1 MQIPINRFPSLAAL
15 VNDYYYAFSKVS
27 EFYNGDFRD
36 SASYLA
42 QAESVRTRLL
52 PRERLAAVLREQ
64 NNSYGCG
71 LATLENIETLV
82 QEQTCVVVTGQQ
94 VGLFSGPLYTI
105 YKALTAIKL
114 AAALSQ
120 NHGKPFVPI
129 FWMAAED
136 HDFVEVNHLS
146 LLDQDSRL
154 QNIAYQE
161 HSAELKIP
169 VAKIL
174 FSSTIETCLQRL
186 DELTPSSE
194 FKPAVLAELR
204 QAYQPERSFVE
215 AFAQWMTFLF
225 KSYGLV
231 FIDPS
236 HPMLK
241 AMGKEVFFTEI
252 SKVSPSTKC
261 ALRASKQLSQKGY
274 VPQVQQ
280 REGKLNLFLAEH
292 ERLTV
297 ECRDSGFAVKGDPR
311 SFTQAELVELLHRP
325 PHVFSPNVLL
335 RPVYQDTLLPT
346 VAYVGGPGE
355 IAYFAQ
361 LKEVYAEYGLSMPV
375 IYPRKGFTFLEKSME
390 RSLERHSLTVP
401 DVWGGLSAKWD
412 ELARLDIPES
422 LEQALLCAAANL
434 DRDMAAVKQEA
445 STFEKTLG
453 QSIDS
458 IHGKIR
464 YQLGLLEKKVLK
476 ASKKRQTI
484 VRQQLLSLE
493 NNLYPERHLQERV
506 FNITPLLVRY
516 GFAWLD
522 KLYQAVDLTH
532 FDHQIF
538 RAEQWK

>member
-225 KSYGLV
+225 KS
-231 FIDPS
+231 
-236 HPMLK
+236 
-241 AMGKEVFFTEI
+241 
-252 SKVSPSTKC
+252 KC

-311 SFTQAELVELLHRP
+311 SFTQAELVELLHRT

-375 IYPRKGFTFLEKSME
+375 I
-390 RSLERHSLTVP
+390 
-401 DVWGGLSAKWD
+401 
-412 ELARLDIPES
+412 
-422 LEQALLCAAANL
+422 
-434 DRDMAAVKQEA
+434 
-445 STFEKTLG
+445 
-453 QSIDS
+453 
-458 IHGKIR
+458 
-464 YQLGLLEKKVLK
+464 
-476 ASKKRQTI
+476 
-484 VRQQLLSLE
+484 
-493 NNLYPERHLQERV
+493 
-506 FNITPLLVRY
+506 
-516 GFAWLD
+516 
-522 KLYQAVDLTH
+522 
-532 FDHQIF
+532 
-538 RAEQWK
+538 